1 MCVCV
6 CASPGLCVVLR
17 CVCVCVCASPG
28 LCVVLRCV
36 CVCVL
41 HLGSVLF

>member
-1 MCVCV
+1 MCASPGLCVVLRCVGVV

-17 CVCVCVCASPG
+17 CVCVCVC
-28 LCVVLRCV
+28 
-36 CVCVL
+36 VL